1 MSCADVTPWKGN
13 CGSVGL
19 LPSGALGVAGEGERA
34 AYLDGKVPA
43 SAGSVVMATI
53 LADARRGVVPRE
65 PELAR
70 LFPEFVLDPRVRG
83 VPDEV
88 TRLRLL

>member
-1 MSCADVTPWKGN
+1 
-13 CGSVGL
+13 
-19 LPSGALGVAGEGERA
+19 
-34 AYLDGKVPA
+34 
-43 SAGSVVMATI
+43 MATI
-53 LADARRGVVPRE
+53 LADARRGVSRE